1 DKLYGRVEIME
12 EVSLQELFSI
22 LKKRLLL
29 IILLTVI
36 SVIIA
41 GIVSFAILKPEY
53 ETFTT
58 LMVGNSKDHKLEG
71 EIDYDDLL
79 LNQKL
84 VHTYGVLVESRDVS
98 DKVIGNLDLDI
109 SYKTFSDKISVNL
122 VEDTEVIKIEVK
134 DRDPVM
140 AAKIANETADV
151 FMDSVI
157 KFMNVE
163 NVQVIDRAQTPEN
176 PTKPRPVLNMAIAG
190 VLGIMIGIFI
200 TFLLEFLDNTIKTP
214 EDIEKYLELS
224 NMGSIPKIEK
234 KMVLVSLTDPKSP
247 VTEAFRTLRT
257 NIQFANIDKK
267 LETIIVT
274 SS

>member
-1 DKLYGRVEIME
+1 
-12 EVSLQELFSI
+12 
-22 LKKRLLL
+22 
-29 IILLTVI
+29 
-36 SVIIA
+36 
-41 GIVSFAILKPEY
+41 
-53 ETFTT
+53 
-58 LMVGNSKDHKLEG
+58 
-71 EIDYDDLL
+71 
-79 LNQKL
+79 
-84 VHTYGVLVESRDVS
+84 
-98 DKVIGNLDLDI
+98 
-109 SYKTFSDKISVNL
+109 DKISVNL

-200 TFLLEFLDNTIKTP
+200 TFLLELLDNTIKTP

-274 SS
+274 SSTSDEGKSTISSNISSVMAQEDKKVLLIDCDLRKPKIHEIFRIRNGEGLTNILVGDKTLEEVANRYAGLDNLHIITSGPIPPNPAELLG